1 MSFINLK
8 VKRDK
13 TNSPEVCCGKSTEK
27 DNAPNYDYGTRIT
40 FGKEVLAKL
49 GLDLKKFSTDD
60 KMEATVKLEVV
71 STRDIE
77 GPYPEK
83 SMELQ
88 ITDIDLGEVKTSPGA
103 SKIAG
108 YKKVRDEGPTQEG

>member
-13 TNSPEVCCGKSTEK
+13 SNSPEVCCEKTTEK
-27 DNAPNYDYGTRIT
+27 DNVPSYDYGTRIT
-40 FGKEVLAKL
+40 FSKEVLAKL
-49 GLDLKKFSTDD
+49 GLDISKFHTDD

-88 ITDIDLGEVKTSPGA
+88 ITDINLGEVKESPGA
-103 SKIAG
+103 KKIAS
-108 YKKVRDEGPTQEG
+108 YKKVRDAGPTQEG